1 MRNLNINSAIMK
13 GMGLYRGRRSAPM
26 DMINHH
32 RYDKMRA
39 ENFVRTY
46 ALPSSKSHSEEKNKS
61 AQNSNTS
68 GPICSAVVTSE
79 ATKHAPRSGAP
90 VSVGDWYG
98 KQRAGSRATRNG
110 EPVGWR
116 EDAGPAKRAPARRP
130 VYGAMVLPSAWS
142 RKLD

>member
-1 MRNLNINSAIMK
+1 MDFNINSAFM
-13 GMGLYRGRRSAPM
+13 
-26 DMINHH
+26 N
-32 RYDKMRA
+32 
-39 ENFVRTY
+39 
-46 ALPSSKSHSEEKNKS
+46 SEEKNKS
-61 AQNSNTS
+61 AQNSNTR

-90 VSVGDWYG
+90 VSVGDWYE

-110 EPVGWR
+110 ETAGWR
-116 EDAGPAKRAPARRP
+116 EDAGSAKRAPARRP